1 MRIKHH
7 RQRFSAALRVPE
19 HTALA
24 VRFGGN
30 FGFFDC
36 FPHCEILMISRQNL
50 ELLLPIAREQD
61 KVFQDVQ
68 QPLFLE
74 YSLIE
79 GVKLRVGG
87 VLIIALLRF
96 PLHETVKPG
105 SNRTCFVGGQVAD
118 HADGVII
125 EHGGNVLHIVPNLIV
140 GVFSAHF
147 ILGRAFQFHQNQRHS
162 VDKQDNIRAA
172 VVPVFHE
179 GILIHHIEIVLC
191 CICIVNQP
199 HHRRPFF
206 SIDRILDRDAI
217 LQIIHK
223 DHVFLQQASSIKIIQ
238 FQNRFVNCRH
248 REIPVQPYQT
258 IPQNII
264 QQWAAVIRPVHIGS
278 IDMGVAHVLE

>member
-118 HADGVII
+118 HA
-125 EHGGNVLHIVPNLIV
+125 
-140 GVFSAHF
+140 
-147 ILGRAFQFHQNQRHS
+147 
-162 VDKQDNIRAA
+162 
-172 VVPVFHE
+172 
-179 GILIHHIEIVLC
+179 
-191 CICIVNQP
+191 
-199 HHRRPFF
+199 
-206 SIDRILDRDAI
+206 
-217 LQIIHK
+217 
-223 DHVFLQQASSIKIIQ
+223 
-238 FQNRFVNCRH
+238 
-248 REIPVQPYQT
+248 
-258 IPQNII
+258 
-264 QQWAAVIRPVHIGS
+264 GS
-278 IDMGVAHVLE
+278 D